1 MQSASDHLTT
11 CISSLIF
18 QINHGD
24 CAKHCTSLLSS
35 PHRGPGDRKVELHTK
50 IREDLIIKEEVP
62 TRAFM
67 FKTLCLMGRNP
78 VSR

>member
-35 PHRGPGDRKVELHTK
+35 LIAVLVTSKVEFQTK
-50 IREDLIIKEEVP
+50 VREDFTIMDKVP
-62 TRAFM
+62 T
-67 FKTLCLMGRNP
+67 
-78 VSR
+78 